1 MSSNRYYTRFV
12 PREELGE
19 VRPWEFGSVNGP
31 GIGLLGP
38 LLPEAVAAPL
48 PEPLPEALP
57 GIELDEHEALLQQA
71 HEQAYAQGLAQ
82 GQAQGQES
90 ERLQWQQRMD
100 DYVAGQGREVAEQ
113 LAQLTQAFEA
123 SLSGLQQSMAQE
135 LLQLACDLARQVLR
149 TEIQVNR
156 QALLPV
162 VREALSMLVGENRP
176 ATVRLNPEDWS
187 QLEPALREQHAS
199 PRIEWLPD
207 AAVQPGE
214 CQVESAGMAVDG
226 SLDKRWQRAIAA
238 LGLTDAWREVRHDD

>member
-31 GIGLLGP
+31 AIGLLGP
-38 LLPEAVAAPL
+38 LLPEAVADPL

-71 HEQAYAQGLAQ
+71 REQAYAQGLAQ

-113 LAQLTQAFEA
+113 PGHGPVAQRERV
-123 SLSGLQQSMAQE
+123 SMASRRPR
-135 LLQLACDLARQVLR
+135 ARHPPGPHRRVGTPTTR
-149 TEIQVNR
+149 R
-156 QALLPV
+156 LP
-162 VREALSMLVGENRP
+162 L
-176 ATVRLNPEDWS
+176 
-187 QLEPALREQHAS
+187 
-199 PRIEWLPD
+199 
-207 AAVQPGE
+207 
-214 CQVESAGMAVDG
+214 
-226 SLDKRWQRAIAA
+226 
-238 LGLTDAWREVRHDD
+238 